1 MKKGVWVIFFAVLA
15 RILLDADRYASA
27 AETNG
32 TVTDTNIHVANP
44 DTDKTII
51 VGKENKSPNL
61 DKASQKNVNES
72 LQGMRDKSLD
82 EPKPASYGEN
92 HSVTTSTTPPLE
104 DFLMEGCD
112 SSDSCIDEK
121 DKFVACLRVPGED
134 STHLSLL
141 IRNKGTKALDVKIV
155 APHLVHPEDT
165 LVNVKPNLDR
175 EVKVFVKNGA
185 SDTTITLLAKDGN
198 CSLKF
203 QNTILI
209 SLKNGT
215 PRMPN
220 YLSLFSISIF
230 LTAVAFAG
238 AAWLSIRF
246 WRKHAS
252 RYQKIDTVLPVSA
265 GGTKEADESDDWDD
279 SWGDGWDDE
288 APKTPSKPVST
299 PSSNGLASRKLNKD
313 GWKD

>member
-185 SDTTITLLAKDGN
+185 SDTTITLLAKDA
-198 CSLKF
+198 S
-203 QNTILI
+203 
-209 SLKNGT
+209 
-215 PRMPN
+215 
-220 YLSLFSISIF
+220 F
-230 LTAVAFAG
+230 LLQLPLLELLGYPSDSG
-238 AAWLSIRF
+238 ASMLP
-246 WRKHAS
+246 
-252 RYQKIDTVLPVSA
+252 DT
-265 GGTKEADESDDWDD
+265 
-279 SWGDGWDDE
+279 
-288 APKTPSKPVST
+288 
-299 PSSNGLASRKLNKD
+299 RR
-313 GWKD
+313 